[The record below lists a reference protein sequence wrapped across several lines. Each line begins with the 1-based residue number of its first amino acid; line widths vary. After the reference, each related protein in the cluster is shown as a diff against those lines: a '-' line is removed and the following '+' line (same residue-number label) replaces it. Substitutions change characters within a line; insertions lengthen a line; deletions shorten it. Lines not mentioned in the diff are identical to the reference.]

1 MTVPIYVVSLV
12 ISLAMGYNADRT
24 NQKAW
29 HIFAATI
36 LGAASFIVT
45 AIVTKASVR
54 YAFICFGGAGIWT
67 AVPLFLSWM
76 VGNFEGRE
84 KRAVSIAMINGF
96 GGCRPW
102 SKLLVPTHLLTCLS
116 PLSSQATWLRFTGPS
131 SGPNRT
137 PPCTDPDLPPR
148 PP

>member
-45 AIVTKASVR
+45 AIVTNHGDIACEQVIVGAGPWVNNSSESRRFVRDFRGGGGRGLGQLAKRSVR
-54 YAFICFGGAGIWT
+54 QLAHL
-67 AVPLFLSWM
+67 V
-76 VGNFEGRE
+76 VGHAARRGHHHAWRE
-84 KRAVSIAMINGF
+84 VVLGNVIAKIVTGQALDVLLRAEDRSA
-96 GGCRPW
+96 
-102 SKLLVPTHLLTCLS
+102 
-116 PLSSQATWLRFTGPS
+116 Q
-131 SGPNRT
+131 
-137 PPCTDPDLPPR
+137 
-148 PP
+148 

>member
-96 GGCRPW
+96 GECRP
-102 SKLLVPTHLLTCLS
+102 
-116 PLSSQATWLRFTGPS
+116 
-131 SGPNRT
+131 
-137 PPCTDPDLPPR
+137 
-148 PP
+148 